1 MSYFQ
6 NIEVQ
11 YLLYLL
17 VFLGVLMAFSGVA
30 QLLMRGQDEKTARSH
45 RSQLI
50 ADGASTSDVISLL
63 STPEKRGIIGNLPII
78 GDLPLLMRKAGLTIK
93 PGTALML
100 CFLSAVA
107 AFAVLTSFMWVVFA
121 LLASL
126 VLSMVLPYLIVVLV
140 KNKRMAELASQLPDT
155 LDFMARGLTVGHPL
169 NVTIEAVSNQMA
181 DPIGSEFGVMH
192 DQISY
197 GDDLVDAFYDFA
209 KRVDLEDVQYLAVS
223 VGIQHGTGG
232 DLARVLSV
240 LSTVIR
246 DRITMRAMI
255 RAISSEGRMSAY
267 FLSSLPI
274 IIFGFTSLTTPGYF
288 GGVSEDPL
296 YYPMITAIA
305 VLVVTNF
312 VVLQKLVRFKF

>member
-11 YLLYLL
+11 YLLYIL
-17 VFLGVLMAFSGVA
+17 VFLGVLIAFSGVA
-30 QLLMRGQDEKTARSH
+30 QLLMRNQDENTAHSH
-45 RSQLI
+45 RLQLI
-50 ADGASTSDVISLL
+50 ANGASKSDVLSLL
-63 STPEKRGIIGNLPII
+63 STPEKHGVVGKIPFI

-100 CFLSAVA
+100 SFLSAVSV
-107 AFAVLTSFMWVVFA
+107 FAVLTSFMWVVFA

-126 VLSMVLPYLIVVLV
+126 VLCVVLPYLIIILI
-140 KNKRMAELASQLPDT
+140 KNKRMAELTSQLPDT
-155 LDFMARGLTVGHPL
+155 LDFMARGLAVGHPL

-209 KRVDLEDVQYLAVS
+209 ERVDLEDVQYLAVS

-232 DLARVLSV
+232 DLARVLTV

-255 RAISSEGRMSAY
+255 KAITSEGRMSAY
-267 FLSSLPI
+267 FLSSLPL
-274 IIFGFTSLTTPGYF
+274 IIFGFTSFTTPGYF
-288 GGVSEDPL
+288 GGVGEDPL
-296 YYPMITAIA
+296 YVPMITAIA

-312 VVLQKLVRFKF
+312 VVLQKLVRFRF

>member
-17 VFLGVLMAFSGVA
+17 VFLGALLAFSAIA
-30 QLLMRGQDEKTARSH
+30 QLLMRGQDEKTAHSH
-45 RSQLI
+45 RLQLI
-50 ADGASTSDVISLL
+50 AKGASTSDVLALL
-63 STPEKRGIIGNLPII
+63 STPEKRGIIRNLPFI

-93 PGTALML
+93 PGTALL
-100 CFLSAVA
+100 FSFVSAVA
-107 AFAVLTSFMWVVFA
+107 VFAVLSPFMWVLYA

-126 VLSMVLPYLIVVLV
+126 ALCMVLPYLVIVFV
-140 KNKRMAELASQLPDT
+140 KNKRMTELASQLPDT
-155 LDFMARGLTVGHPL
+155 LDFMARGLKVGHPL

-209 KRVDLEDVQYLAVS
+209 ERVDLEDVQYLAVS

-240 LSTVIR
+240 LSNVIR

-255 RAISSEGRMSAY
+255 KAISSEGRMSAY
-267 FLSSLPI
+267 FLSSLPL
-274 IIFGFTSLTTPGYF
+274 IIFGFTSFTTPGYF
-288 GGVSEDPL
+288 GGVSQDPL
-296 YYPMITAIA
+296 YYPMITAIIF
-305 VLVVTNF
+305 LVITNF